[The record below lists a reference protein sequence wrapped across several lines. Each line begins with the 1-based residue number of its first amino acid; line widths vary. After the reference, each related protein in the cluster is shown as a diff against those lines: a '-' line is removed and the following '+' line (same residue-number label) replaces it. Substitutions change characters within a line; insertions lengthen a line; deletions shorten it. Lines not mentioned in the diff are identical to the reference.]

1 MEKSELVT
9 DKDISMTPICSI
21 ENLQTKRAEEYL
33 RYVDK
38 ILKKMKEY
46 RVNKRN
52 ANPNKNFKQIG
63 NGKI

>member
-1 MEKSELVT
+1 
-9 DKDISMTPICSI
+9 MTPICSI

-38 ILKKMKEY
+38 ILKKTKEY

-63 NGKI
+63 DGKGKRI